1 MMLTLVRTNS
11 EHPDF
16 INLVKQLD
24 HYLKVIDGDEHD
36 FYHQF
41 NNIDVLK
48 NTVVAY
54 LNNTPVGCGA
64 YKAFDSN
71 SAEIKRMFTIPE
83 TRSKGV
89 ASAILKEL
97 ENWAIENHFKST
109 ILETGLRQVEAVNF
123 YKKNNYNI
131 IPNFGQYAGVEN
143 SVCFLKELQ

>member
-1 MMLTLVRTNS
+1 MLTLVRTNS

-54 LNNTPVGCGA
+54 LNNMPVGCGA

>member
-1 MMLTLVRTNS
+1 MLTLVRTNS

>member
-1 MMLTLVRTNS
+1 MLTLVRTNS

-54 LNNTPVGCGA
+54 LNNMPVGCGA

-71 SAEIKRMFTIPE
+71 SAKIKRMFTIPE

-109 ILETGLRQVEAVNF
+109 ILETGLRQVEAVHF